1 MPVPAIVAGAAAVAG
16 RLAAKKAAQEVAK
29 KAAKKAAEKIAS
41 NSVKVVKQ
49 NKAAVRLEKNS
60 QAKANADTA
69 KTGAMARY
77 NAGQI
82 EKARQRPAKVVKVNS
97 AVKSKS
103 ADAAKSANAKAL
115 KAANKKGKK

>member
-1 MPVPAIVAGAAAVAG
+1 MPVPAIIAGAAAVAG
-16 RLAAKKAAQEVAK
+16 RVAAKKAAKEVAK
-29 KAAKKAAEKIAS
+29 KATKKAAEKIAS
-41 NSVKVVKQ
+41 NSVKVVKA

-69 KTGAMARY
+69 RSGAMARY

-103 ADAAKSANAKAL
+103 ADTAKSANAKAL